1 VTISRDPVPYGGAG
15 RRPIALLTHNI
26 GWKLLSLAAA
36 ALIWISVAS
45 EPELATFV
53 SAHVEYKN
61 LAPGVEINSDVVE
74 TVYLEVRG
82 PSEALRL
89 PELPRRAAVIL
100 DMAGIEPGQHTFT
113 IDGGDVV
120 LPRGVQLVRARPAQ
134 IRMNFEPGATRS
146 VPVAVRFADG
156 LPPDLQVTDAT
167 AEPSALAIT
176 GPASRV
182 ARVASVETDPLT
194 LKPEA
199 GTNSYRLEAYVNDA
213 RVRFQDSPQVTVKVR
228 IGKK

>member
-1 VTISRDPVPYGGAG
+1 MKSFFTY
-15 RRPIALLTHNI
+15 HI

-36 ALIWISVAS
+36 VLIWISVAT

-53 SAHVEYKN
+53 AAHVEFKN
-61 LAPGVEINSDVVE
+61 LSPGVEIDSDVVD
-74 TVYLEVRG
+74 TVNLEVRG

-100 DMAGIEPGQHTFT
+100 DMADVEPGQRTFT
-113 IDGGDVV
+113 VDGGDVR
-120 LPRGVQLVRARPAQ
+120 LPRGVELVRAIPGQ
-134 IRMNFEPGATRS
+134 IRIVFEPGATRS
-146 VPVAVRFADG
+146 VPVEVRFADG
-156 LPPDLQVTDAT
+156 LPEDLQVIETT

-182 ARVASVETDPLT
+182 TRVASVQTDPLT

-199 GTNSYRLEAYVNDA
+199 GTNTYRLEAYVSDA
-213 RVRFQDSPQVTVKVR
+213 RVRFQDAPQVTVKVTV
-228 IGKK
+228 GKK

>member
-1 VTISRDPVPYGGAG
+1 MKSLFTE
-15 RRPIALLTHNI
+15 NI

-36 ALIWISVAS
+36 VLLWISVAS

-61 LAPGVEINSDVVE
+61 LSPAVEINSDVVE

-113 IDGGDVV
+113 IDRGDVL

-134 IRMNFEPGATRS
+134 IRMDFENGATRS
-146 VPVAVRFADG
+146 VPVEIRFADG
-156 LPPDLQVTDAT
+156 LPEDLQVVEAT

-182 ARVASVETDPLT
+182 ARVASVRTDPLT
-194 LKPEA
+194 LKPVA

-213 RVRFQDSPQVTVKVR
+213 RVRFQDSPQVTVKVTVKGTV
-228 IGKK
+228 GKK

>member
-1 VTISRDPVPYGGAG
+1 MKSFFTY
-15 RRPIALLTHNI
+15 HI

-36 ALIWISVAS
+36 VLIWISVAT

-53 SAHVEYKN
+53 AAHVEFKN
-61 LAPGVEINSDVVE
+61 LSPGVEIDSDVVD
-74 TVYLEVRG
+74 TVNLEVRG

-100 DMAGIEPGQHTFT
+100 DMADVEPGQRTFT
-113 IDGGDVV
+113 VDGGDVR
-120 LPRGVQLVRARPAQ
+120 LPRGVELVRAIPGQ
-134 IRMNFEPGATRS
+134 IRIVFEPGATRS
-146 VPVAVRFADG
+146 VPVEVRFADG
-156 LPPDLQVTDAT
+156 LPEDLQVIETT

-182 ARVASVETDPLT
+182 TRVASVQTDPLT

-199 GTNSYRLEAYVNDA
+199 GTNTYRLEAYVNDA
-213 RVRFQDSPQVTVKVR
+213 RVRFQDAPQVTVKVTV
-228 IGKK
+228 GKK

>member
-1 VTISRDPVPYGGAG
+1 MKNFFTR
-15 RRPIALLTHNI
+15 NI

-36 ALIWISVAS
+36 VLIWISVAT

-61 LAPGVEINSDVVE
+61 LSPAVEINSDVVE
-74 TVYLEVRG
+74 TVSLEVRG

-89 PELPRRAAVIL
+89 PELPRRSAVIL
-100 DMAGIEPGQHTFT
+100 DMADVEPGQRTFT
-113 IDGGDVV
+113 VDGGDVR
-120 LPRGVQLVRARPAQ
+120 LPRGVELVRAIPGQ
-134 IRMNFEPGATRS
+134 IRIVFEPGATRS
-146 VPVAVRFADG
+146 VPVEVRFADG
-156 LPPDLQVTDAT
+156 LPEDLQVIETT

-182 ARVASVETDPLT
+182 TRVASVQTDPLT

-199 GTNSYRLEAYVNDA
+199 GTNTYRLEAYVNDA
-213 RVRFQDSPQVTVKVR
+213 RVRFQDAPQVTVKVTV
-228 IGKK
+228 GKK

>member
-1 VTISRDPVPYGGAG
+1 MKNFFTQ
-15 RRPIALLTHNI
+15 NI

-36 ALIWISVAS
+36 VLLWISVAS
-45 EPELATFV
+45 EPELATFMSLPV
-53 SAHVEYKN
+53 QYKN
-61 LAPGVEINSDVVE
+61 LAPGVEINSDLVE

-89 PELPRRAAVIL
+89 PEARQRSAVIL
-100 DMAGIEPGQHTFT
+100 DMTGVEPGQHTFT
-113 IDGGDVV
+113 IDSGDVR
-120 LPRGVQLVRARPAQ
+120 LPRGVQLVRAIPGQ

-146 VPVAVRFADG
+146 VPVEVRFAQG
-156 LPPDLQVTDAT
+156 LPQDLRVVEAT

-182 ARVASVETDPLT
+182 ARVASVQTDPLT

-199 GTNSYRLEAYVNDA
+199 GTNRYRLEAYVNDG
-213 RVRFQDSPQVTVKVR
+213 RVRFQDSPQVTVKVTVKGTV
-228 IGKK
+228 GKR

>member
-1 VTISRDPVPYGGAG
+1 MKTVF
-15 RRPIALLTHNI
+15 THNL

-36 ALIWISVAS
+36 VLIWISVAS

-61 LAPGVEINSDVVE
+61 LSPALEINSEVVE
-74 TVYLEVRG
+74 SVYLEVHG

-100 DMAGIEPGQHTFT
+100 DMADVEPGQRTFT
-113 IDGGDVV
+113 IDSGDVR
-120 LPRGVQLVRARPAQ
+120 LPREVELTRAIPAQ

-146 VPVAVRFADG
+146 VPVEVQFAEG
-156 LPPDLQVTDAT
+156 LPADLRVVEAT
-167 AEPSALAIT
+167 AEPSALAIR

-182 ARVASVETDPLT
+182 ARVVSVHTDQLT
-194 LKPEA
+194 PKPEE
-199 GTNSYRLEAYVNDA
+199 GTNRYRVEAYVNDA
-213 RVRFQDSPQVTVKVR
+213 RVRFQDRPQVTVKVTV
-228 IGKK
+228 GKK